1 MASVQIPLAPHTY
14 KLRSTPASTA
24 RLLNCS
30 AIKLPPEAK
39 TQILLTRTAGP
50 RIHATPG
57 TGPMRGQHAFLG
69 DVFCVTGTSLYK
81 VDAAGTETLVGSIP
95 GTGSVS
101 MAHNIDTLVIVAE
114 PNAYYT
120 DGTTVSQITDVD
132 FTARGAKYVEFLD
145 NFLVFM
151 EPGSGRVFWA
161 DVGTAADFDSL
172 NFTTAEGSPDDLVGI
187 KSDHRQILLLGEDS
201 FEIFEFTDS
210 GLVRAINGYGEIGCA
225 NGNTAQRFD
234 NSVAWVAPDFSV
246 RVLRGNTPQ
255 IISEDSISQ
264 FLSSVDVSTLRSYT
278 YGIDGGFFY
287 VVCCSAGARSYNG
300 ATGLWH
306 ELSTYPND
314 YFAWQYQCTAHGRQY
329 IGNFYTNELAYFD
342 PTWFKD
348 GDGIQRMEGTFQPVY
363 AQNRL
368 AVHHRLELV
377 FEAGV
382 GLTTGQGS
390 DPEVML
396 EYSNDGGITWTSLPS
411 KKLGK
416 MGQYE
421 TRVHWDG
428 LGAARQR
435 VYRFA
440 VSDPVKVA
448 LTDAIL
454 TVTGGRT

>member
-1 MASVQIPLAPHTY
+1 MPSVQMPLLVHSY

-39 TQILLTRTAGP
+39 TRVLLMRSAGP
-50 RIHATPG
+50 RIHAMPG
-57 TGPMRGQHAFLG
+57 TGPLRGQHTFQG
-69 DVFCVTGTSLYK
+69 NVFVVSGTSLYE
-81 VDAAGTETLVGSIP
+81 VDIAGNETLIGSIP

-120 DGTTVSQITDVD
+120 DGVTVSQITDVD

-151 EPGSGRVFWA
+151 EADSGRVFWA
-161 DVGTAADFDSL
+161 DVGEADDFDSL
-172 NFTTAEGSPDDLVGI
+172 NFATAEGDPDDLVGI
-187 KSDHRQILLLGEDS
+187 KSDHRQILLLGEAS
-201 FEIFEFTDS
+201 FEIFEFTEN
-210 GLVRAINGYGEIGCA
+210 GLVRAINGYGEVGCA
-225 NGNTAQRFD
+225 NGDTAQRFD

-264 FLSSVDVSTLRSYT
+264 FLSSVDVSTLRAYSYSL
-278 YGIDGGFFY
+278 DGGFYY
-287 VVCCSAGARSYNG
+287 VVCCSAGARVYNG
-300 ATGLWH
+300 TTQQWH

-342 PTWFKD
+342 PTHYKD
-348 GDGIQRMEGTFQPVY
+348 GNGIQRMEGTFQPVY

-368 AVHHRLELV
+368 AVHHRVELV
-377 FEAGV
+377 FETGV
-382 GLTTGQGS
+382 GLTLGQGS

-396 EYSNDGGITWTSLPS
+396 SYSKDGGITWTNLPN

-416 MGQYE
+416 MGDYE
-421 TRVHWDG
+421 ARVHWDAVCSG
-428 LGAARQR
+428 RQV

-448 LTDAIL
+448 LTDAFVY
-454 TVTGGRT
+454 VTGAAA